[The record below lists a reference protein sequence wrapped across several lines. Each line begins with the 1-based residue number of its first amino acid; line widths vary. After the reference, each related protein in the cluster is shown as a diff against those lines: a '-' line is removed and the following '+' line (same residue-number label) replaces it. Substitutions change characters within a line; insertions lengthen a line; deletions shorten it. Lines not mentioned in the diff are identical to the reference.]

1 MLSLFLYAKPDLAI
15 FLTIG
20 LPVGQ
25 QPVPNSPLGTSVM
38 VPLEGMIFDSRR
50 LTGRVV
56 QQVKTLA
63 AMPDDL
69 SCTEWRERTPIN

>member
-1 MLSLFLYAKPDLAI
+1 M
-15 FLTIG
+15 
-20 LPVGQ
+20 
-25 QPVPNSPLGTSVM
+25 PNSPLGTSVM
-38 VPLEGMIFDSRR
+38 VPLEGMIFDSRS

-56 QQVKTLA
+56 LQVKTLA